1 MSLHHTNFHDKSPRL
16 PNIYIYDICILCFGF
31 PCRRVLVTGGG
42 STRKRE
48 NAKIQKVVLPLDA
61 RENTKIRKFEK

>member
-1 MSLHHTNFHDKSPRL
+1 
-16 PNIYIYDICILCFGF
+16 
-31 PCRRVLVTGGG
+31 LVTGGG

-61 RENTKIRKFEK
+61 RENAKIRKFEK